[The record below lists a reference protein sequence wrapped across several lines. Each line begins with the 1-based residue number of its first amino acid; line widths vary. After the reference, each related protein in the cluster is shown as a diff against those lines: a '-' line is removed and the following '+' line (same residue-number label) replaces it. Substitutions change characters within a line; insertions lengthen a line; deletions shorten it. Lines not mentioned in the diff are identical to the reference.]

1 MKVLT
6 FVREV
11 PGHQG
16 ACSHPDE
23 EELRVWG
30 PVGENLRQLP
40 NWVSGRAKASRSS
53 TQISCAIVG
62 G

>member
-1 MKVLT
+1 MGGQRGLDRHPTGSAVEKHTARRQRMKVLT

-23 EELRVWG
+23 EE
-30 PVGENLRQLP
+30 PVHTE
-40 NWVSGRAKASRSS
+40 KY
-53 TQISCAIVG
+53 IS
-62 G
+62 